1 MKRFFGVLALGML
14 VTSSL
19 VACTVA
25 DKKDETEHD
34 KKKST
39 EVVTEQQFMS
49 KVDENY
55 AYDFAKGLEQ
65 FKTNEKL
72 GYRTAGSEAELQTGE
87 HIEKEM
93 KSLGLQEVTK
103 DEITV
108 DSWTFEKA
116 DLSFKTTSGK
126 EQLAVL
132 GGYQTNFNTNG
143 KKSYEVV
150 YANRGTADDLEKL
163 DVKGKLV
170 LIDIN
175 QREEWWINYPTYQA
189 HLKGAAAVIAVQ
201 NGGYGEVDES
211 ALNAQDICGPE
222 DAPAFS
228 MSQKDAKE
236 LKKALKKNNNKLTVD
251 FDAKSTV
258 KMNQK
263 TYNYYGK
270 IEGKH
275 KDEYILLSGHY
286 DSYFDGFQDDN
297 SAIGLMLGI
306 AKAMKDSGYQPDK
319 TIIFNALAAE
329 EWGVSNSRYDW
340 STGAYNQ
347 IFKVH
352 PEWAKQTFANIN
364 FELPAFEHMDTNE
377 IRSVYEFKDF
387 LTDFIPTVPAIDG
400 IYKDGIRIVTP
411 LQTWSDDFSFSI
423 AGIPAIRNDFQD
435 SQFMHT
441 HYHSQ
446 YDNNDTYNKKVMKYH
461 MNMYGTL
468 AMAYDKQAVTPLHF
482 TTRLD
487 EMEKSVKEKIY
498 KMGDVDAK
506 TLLNE
511 LAETKKVAK
520 ELNAKVDEVNA
531 SYEKAHAAGD
541 TKEADRIYKENEQL
555 NDALLAAFKS
565 AQDDFVR
572 LTWEDEVIF
581 PHEHAQNNIEAL
593 QQAKQ
598 ALEKG
603 KASKALDESL
613 YKVDNNWYAYD
624 YDREVY
630 DYFTN
635 YVTNQPADRLK
646 WGAGRVMGHEDLY
659 DVIASLQAK
668 KDGANFTKEIKA
680 IDAAIQTQ
688 QQLLKKTNEQEV
700 KAVQALRKQLEA
712 M

>member
-19 VACTVA
+19 VACTAA

-116 DLSFKTTSGK
+116 DLSFKTISGEEK
-126 EQLAVL
+126 LAVL

-258 KMNQK
+258 KMNQ
-263 TYNYYGK
+263 
-270 IEGKH
+270 
-275 KDEYILLSGHY
+275 
-286 DSYFDGFQDDN
+286 
-297 SAIGLMLGI
+297 
-306 AKAMKDSGYQPDK
+306 
-319 TIIFNALAAE
+319 
-329 EWGVSNSRYDW
+329 R
-340 STGAYNQ
+340 
-347 IFKVH
+347 
-352 PEWAKQTFANIN
+352 
-364 FELPAFEHMDTNE
+364 
-377 IRSVYEFKDF
+377 
-387 LTDFIPTVPAIDG
+387 
-400 IYKDGIRIVTP
+400 
-411 LQTWSDDFSFSI
+411 
-423 AGIPAIRNDFQD
+423 
-435 SQFMHT
+435 
-441 HYHSQ
+441 
-446 YDNNDTYNKKVMKYH
+446 
-461 MNMYGTL
+461 
-468 AMAYDKQAVTPLHF
+468 
-482 TTRLD
+482 
-487 EMEKSVKEKIY
+487 
-498 KMGDVDAK
+498 
-506 TLLNE
+506 
-511 LAETKKVAK
+511 
-520 ELNAKVDEVNA
+520 
-531 SYEKAHAAGD
+531 
-541 TKEADRIYKENEQL
+541 
-555 NDALLAAFKS
+555 
-565 AQDDFVR
+565 
-572 LTWEDEVIF
+572 
-581 PHEHAQNNIEAL
+581 
-593 QQAKQ
+593 
-598 ALEKG
+598 
-603 KASKALDESL
+603 
-613 YKVDNNWYAYD
+613 YAY
-624 YDREVY
+624 
-630 DYFTN
+630 
-635 YVTNQPADRLK
+635 
-646 WGAGRVMGHEDLY
+646 
-659 DVIASLQAK
+659 
-668 KDGANFTKEIKA
+668 
-680 IDAAIQTQ
+680 
-688 QQLLKKTNEQEV
+688 
-700 KAVQALRKQLEA
+700 LRKVF
-712 M
+712 MD